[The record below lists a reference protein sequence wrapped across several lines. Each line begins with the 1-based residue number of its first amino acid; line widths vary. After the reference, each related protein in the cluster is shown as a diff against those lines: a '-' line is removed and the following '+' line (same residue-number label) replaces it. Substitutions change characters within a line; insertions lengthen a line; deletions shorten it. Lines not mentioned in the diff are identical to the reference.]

1 MQSVVLNVVC
11 SPNVYFLEEKIINLF
26 FVEPHKYQLWV
37 YIYQARDLIAKDESG
52 MNGRCSR
59 NALTSGYFHFSLQ
72 RIKGTSRYIQK
83 ESFRRRKLN
92 SVSNVFEAA
101 PIYLFWVPNGL
112 NELPVIIYV
121 LNFLSS
127 WLANRW

>member
-1 MQSVVLNVVC
+1 MFPRRKDYQPV
-11 SPNVYFLEEKIINLF
+11 F

-52 MNGRCSR
+52 MNGRCSL

-83 ESFRRRKLN
+83 ESFRRRKLT
-92 SVSNVFEAA
+92 SVSNVCEAA

-112 NELPVIIYV
+112 NELTVIKYV

-127 WLANRW
+127 